1 MVSINVSSGWPSSF
15 SVISIYCWA
24 FFIFQLFLSV
34 LIFFYFP
41 VESAYLSFIISIL
54 YLTGMVMIAAL
65 KFLSAIS
72 TISWLF
78 ICWVILD
85 RILDV
90 VMLCH
95 GDSAF
100 CFIAL
105 VSVDVSYLTGFSS
118 RVQVKSTQEAKFHSG
133 VLTLTLGLYLYTRPL
148 SLLLPRCKAS
158 FTFWET
164 PV

>member
-1 MVSINVSSGWPSSF
+1 M
-15 SVISIYCWA
+15 
-24 FFIFQLFLSV
+24 
-34 LIFFYFP
+34 
-41 VESAYLSFIISIL
+41 E
-54 YLTGMVMIAAL
+54 MVMMAAL

-78 ICWVILD
+78 IWWVILD
-85 RILDV
+85 CILDI

-133 VLTLTLGLYLYTRPL
+133 VLTLT
-148 SLLLPRCKAS
+148 
-158 FTFWET
+158 
-164 PV
+164 